1 MVGKVGE
8 KGRVQTRKRVN
19 AVTKLVDNEIATL
32 RKSAN
37 ELLGV
42 APVKS
47 VVDLVVGTID
57 NTANFIKKQ
66 ADITRERAR

>member
-19 AVTKLVDNEIATL
+19 AVTKLVDSEIATL